1 MKSVN
6 MDAVEIKKH
15 LFSLNNKGI
24 KYDLNRI
31 TEAVRRCGNP
41 HLAYKCFH
49 VAGTNGKGSTCAY
62 LESMLRTSGF
72 KTALYSSPHLLNFE
86 ERFQIDGK
94 IIDESQWLEVYYDL
108 KQVTDEFNLTFF
120 ETTTLM
126 AFELFKRN
134 KVQWAVIE
142 TGLGGRLDATNVI
155 RPEVSVI
162 TRIALDHMDLL
173 GKDLKSIACE
183 KAGIIKP
190 GIPAVVASS
199 YDQQVRD
206 IFRQTCTAINSPCIE
221 VSLSDASDICE
232 TASGTSFWRK
242 GKQYQL
248 TMPGRFQVMN
258 ALLALEAME
267 QVSLLCDNA
276 SACLSKVFLP
286 GRFQQI
292 SFHQKQFILDVGHN
306 PDAAEVLVDNLKKR
320 FKKESVCIVTGIM
333 KDKDY
338 PGILKKYSEIAD
350 TIILSRPEVQRASM
364 PEELMK
370 SIPPGTVHALICS
383 TIAEALSKAMSG
395 PHQVICVAGSFYT
408 VGEACSLM
416 GIDLFAKDSTGE
428 LTLSFER

>member
-1 MKSVN
+1 MNAS
-6 MDAVEIKKH
+6 EIKKH
-15 LFSLNNKGI
+15 LFSLNSKGI

-31 TEAVRRCGNP
+31 AEAARRCGDP
-41 HLAYKCFH
+41 YLAYKCIH

-62 LESMLRTSGF
+62 IESMLREAGF
-72 KTALYSSPHLLNFE
+72 KTALYSSPHLLSFE

-94 IIDESQWLEVYYDL
+94 IIDERQWLEIYYDL
-108 KQVTDEFNLTFF
+108 KQVADELNLTFF

-134 KVQWAVIE
+134 KVQWAVFE
-142 TGLGGRLDATNVI
+142 TGLGGRLDATNII

-173 GKDLKSIACE
+173 GNDLKSIARE

-199 YDQQVRD
+199 CDLNVRD
-206 IFRQTCTAINSPCIE
+206 IFRQTCASVGAPCFE

-232 TASGTSFWRK
+232 TASGTSFYRK
-242 GKQYQL
+242 GKRYQL
-248 TMPGRFQVMN
+248 TMPGRYQVMN

-267 QVSLLCDNA
+267 RVSLLSDNA
-276 SACLSKVFLP
+276 SEGLSAAFIP

-292 SFHQKQFILDVGHN
+292 SFHQKLFILDVGHN

-320 FKKESVCIVTGIM
+320 FKNESICIVTGIM

-350 TIILSRPEVQRASM
+350 TIILSRPEVKRASM

-370 SIPPGTVHALICS
+370 SIPAGKVHAIICN
-383 TIAEALSKAMSG
+383 TIADALSKAMSG
-395 PHQVICVAGSFYT
+395 PHQIICIAGSFYT

-416 GIDLFAKDSTGE
+416 GIDLFAKDKAG
-428 LTLSFER
+428 TLSLV

>member
-1 MKSVN
+1 
-6 MDAVEIKKH
+6 MDAIEIKKH

-31 TEAVRRCGNP
+31 IEAVRRCGNP
-41 HLAYKCFH
+41 HLAYKCIH

-62 LESMLRTSGF
+62 LESMLRASGF
-72 KTALYSSPHLLNFE
+72 KTALYTSPHLLNFE

-108 KQVTDEFNLTFF
+108 KQVADEFNLTFF

-142 TGLGGRLDATNVI
+142 TGLGGRLDATNII

-162 TRIALDHMDLL
+162 TRIAFDHMDLL
-173 GKDLKSIACE
+173 GKDLKSIASE

-190 GIPAVVASS
+190 GIPAVVALSC
-199 YDQQVRD
+199 DQQVRD
-206 IFRQTCTAINSPCIE
+206 IFRQTCATIKAPCIE
-221 VSLSDASDICE
+221 VSFSDATDICE
-232 TASGTSFWRK
+232 TASGTFFYRK
-242 GKQYQL
+242 GKRYQL
-248 TMPGRFQVMN
+248 TMPGRYQVMN

-267 QVSLLCDNA
+267 RVSLLCDNA
-276 SACLSKVFLP
+276 GTSLSKVFLP

-292 SFHQKQFILDVGHN
+292 SFGQKQFILDVGHN

-338 PGILKKYSEIAD
+338 PGILKKYTEIAD

-370 SIPPGTVHALICS
+370 SIPPGTVHAFICN
-383 TIAEALSKAMSG
+383 TIAEALSKAISG

-416 GIDLFAKDSTGE
+416 KIDLFAKDSSGN
-428 LTLSFER
+428 LSVFN

>member
-1 MKSVN
+1 MNSS
-6 MDAVEIKKH
+6 EIKEH
-15 LFSLNNKGI
+15 LFSLNSKGI
-24 KYDLNRI
+24 KYDLDRI
-31 TEAVRRCGNP
+31 TEASRRCGNP
-41 HLAYKCFH
+41 HLSYKCIH

-62 LESMLRTSGF
+62 LESMLRAAGF

-94 IIDESQWLEVYYDL
+94 IIDESQWLEIYYDL
-108 KQVTDEFNLTFF
+108 KQVADELNLTFF

-134 KVQWAVIE
+134 KVQWAVFE
-142 TGLGGRLDATNVI
+142 TGLGGRLDATNI
-155 RPEVSVI
+155 IKPEISVI

-173 GKDLKSIACE
+173 GKDLESIARE

-199 YDQQVRD
+199 CDLQVRNVL
-206 IFRQTCTAINSPCIE
+206 RQTCTIMNAPCYE
-221 VSLSDASDICE
+221 VSFSDASDICE
-232 TASGTSFWRK
+232 TASGTSFCRK
-242 GKQYQL
+242 GKRYLL
-248 TMPGRFQVMN
+248 TMPGRYQVIN

-267 QVSLLCDNA
+267 RISLLNDTT
-276 SACLSKVFLP
+276 SAGLSKAFFP

-292 SFHQKQFILDVGHN
+292 SFGQKRFILDVGHN
-306 PDAAEVLVDNLKKR
+306 PDAAGVLVDNLKKQ

-350 TIILSRPEVQRASM
+350 TIILSRPDVERASF

-370 SIPPGTVHALICS
+370 SVPQGTVHACICN
-383 TIAEALSKAMSG
+383 TIADALSKAMSG
-395 PHQVICVAGSFYT
+395 PHQIICIAGSFYT

-416 GIDLFAKDSTGE
+416 GINLFAKQDCSSNRSG
-428 LTLSFER
+428 SCSAFI

>member
-1 MKSVN
+1 MN
-6 MDAVEIKKH
+6 AVEVKKH
-15 LFSLNNKGI
+15 LFSLNSKGI

-31 TEAVRRCGNP
+31 TEAARRCGNP

-62 LESMLRTSGF
+62 LESMLRVAGF

-94 IIDESQWLEVYYDL
+94 IIDENQWLEVYCDL
-108 KQVTDEFNLTFF
+108 KQVADELNLTFF

-142 TGLGGRLDATNVI
+142 TGLGGRLDATNII
-155 RPEVSVI
+155 RPEVAVI

-173 GKDLKSIACE
+173 GKDLESIASE
-183 KAGIIKP
+183 KAGIIKS

-199 YDQQVRD
+199 CDQQVRD
-206 IFRQTCTAINSPCIE
+206 IFRQTCSDINAPLIE
-221 VSLSDASDICE
+221 VSFSDAADICE
-232 TASGTSFWRK
+232 TASGTLFSRK
-242 GKQYQL
+242 GKRYQL
-248 TMPGRFQVMN
+248 KMPGKFQVIN

-267 QVSLLCDNA
+267 QASLLCDSSGA
-276 SACLSKVFLP
+276 GLSKAFLP

-292 SFHQKQFILDVGHN
+292 FFRQKRFILDVGHN
-306 PDAAEVLVDNLKKR
+306 PDAAEVLVENLKKR

-370 SIPPGTVHALICS
+370 SIPQGSVQALICN
-383 TIAEALSKAMSG
+383 TIAEALSKAVSG

-408 VGEACSLM
+408 VGEVCGLM
-416 GIDLFAKDSTGE
+416 GIDLFAKETAE
-428 LTLSFER
+428 KLSLV